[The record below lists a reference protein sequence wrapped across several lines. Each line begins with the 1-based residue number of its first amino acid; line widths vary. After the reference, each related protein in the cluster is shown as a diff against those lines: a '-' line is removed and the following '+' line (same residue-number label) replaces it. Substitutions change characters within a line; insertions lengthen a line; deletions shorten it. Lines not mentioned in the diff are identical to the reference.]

1 MRTIAFIFMLITIF
15 VCAFPQEAD
24 SIAAPATGID
34 TSFIGSTDSLT
45 LTQDTT
51 SLKQKIKKKANIFA
65 RFIKSFDEYD
75 TTYISPN
82 YYNYTAMMQNTNFY
96 QVYRLQATNAAGHT
110 QSLHIAPT
118 PSFKIGPYIGWRWIF
133 LGYTFDI
140 GHPKSATKTTEFNLS
155 LYSSMLGCDL
165 VYIRNT
171 GDFTIRKAEGFGE
184 NADKIAKGMEFS
196 GLDTYTTSLNA
207 YYVFNHRHFSY
218 PAGFAQST
226 VQRKSCGSWILG
238 FRFDKQRTKFDHT
251 RLPNFITGSEPGAET
266 PLIDEM
272 KIAQL
277 NYFNVSA
284 SGGYAYNW
292 VFARN
297 FLLSVSLSPS
307 IGIKKMKGERL
318 SGKEFWSNIKNF
330 NFDFISRAG
339 IVWNNTHWFAGASFV
354 GHLYDYRRDR
364 ISLSNSINYF
374 NVYAGFNFNRKKQ
387 YRKQ

>member
-1 MRTIAFIFMLITIF
+1 MRPAILVITLITMF
-15 VCAFPQEAD
+15 VCAYPQATD
-24 SIAAPATGID
+24 SLATHRTSLD
-34 TSFIGSTDSLT
+34 TLSVSSTDST
-45 LTQDTT
+45 DTRKDT
-51 SLKQKIKKKANIFA
+51 ISLKQKIKKKANIFA

-82 YYNYTAMMQNTNFY
+82 YYNFTAMMQNTNFY
-96 QVYRLQATNAAGHT
+96 QVYRLQATNPSGHS
-110 QSLHIAPT
+110 QSLHISPT
-118 PSFKIGPYIGWRWIF
+118 PSFKVGPYIGWRWIF

-140 GHPKSATKTTEFNLS
+140 GHPQSATQTTEFNLS

-171 GDFTIRKAEGFGE
+171 GDFKIRKASGFGE
-184 NADKIAKGMEFS
+184 KADNMAKGMEFS

-251 RLPNFITGSEPGAET
+251 RLPHILTGEEPGAET

-272 KIAQL
+272 KIAKL
-277 NYFNVSA
+277 DYFNVSA

-297 FLLSVSLSPS
+297 FLLSVSLTPS

-339 IVWNNTHWFAGASFV
+339 LVWNNTHWFAGASFV

-374 NVYAGFNFNRKKQ
+374 NVYVGFNFNRKKQ
-387 YRKQ
+387 YRKK

>member
-1 MRTIAFIFMLITIF
+1 MRPILLVLTFFAMT
-15 VCAFPQEAD
+15 VCAYAQA
-24 SIAAPATGID
+24 
-34 TSFIGSTDSLT
+34 TDSLATPATSPDT
-45 LTQDTT
+45 LTAGLADGTAARKDTA
-51 SLKQKIKKKANIFA
+51 SLRQKIKKKANIFA

-82 YYNYTAMMQNTNFY
+82 YYNFTAMMQNTNFY
-96 QVYRLQATNAAGHT
+96 QVYRLQATNKAGHS
-110 QSLHIAPT
+110 QALHMAPS
-118 PSFKIGPYIGWRWIF
+118 PSFKVGPYIGWRWIF
-133 LGYTFDI
+133 LGYTFDV
-140 GHPKSATKTTEFNLS
+140 GNPRSATQTTEFNLS
-155 LYSSMLGCDL
+155 LYSSLLGCDL

-171 GDFTIRKAEGFGE
+171 GDFSIRKAAGFGGQ
-184 NADKIAKGMEFS
+184 ADSRAKGMEFA

-226 VQRKSCGSWILG
+226 VQRKSCGSWIMG

-251 RLPNFITGSEPGAET
+251 RLPGFLIGTEPGAET
-266 PLIDEM
+266 PLMDEM
-272 KIAQL
+272 KISKL
-277 NYFNVSA
+277 DYFNVSV

-297 FLLSVSLSPS
+297 FLFSVSLTPS
-307 IGIKKMKGERL
+307 IGVKKMKGERL

-339 IVWNNTHWFAGASFV
+339 LVWNNTRWFAGASFV

-374 NVYAGFNFNRKKQ
+374 NVYAGFNFHRKKQ
-387 YRKQ
+387 YRKK

>member
-24 SIAAPATGID
+24 SIAAPETGID

-118 PSFKIGPYIGWRWIF
+118 PSFKVGPYIGWRWIF

-184 NADKIAKGMEFS
+184 NADKMAKGMEFS

-251 RLPNFITGSEPGAET
+251 RLPKFITGSEPGAET

-387 YRKQ
+387 YRKK

>member
-24 SIAAPATGID
+24 SIAAPETGID
-34 TSFIGSTDSLT
+34 TSFIGSTDSLP

-118 PSFKIGPYIGWRWIF
+118 PSFKVGPYIGWRWIF

-184 NADKIAKGMEFS
+184 NADKMAKGMEFS

-251 RLPNFITGSEPGAET
+251 RLPNFIIGNEPGAET
-266 PLIDEM
+266 PLMDEM

-387 YRKQ
+387 YRKK